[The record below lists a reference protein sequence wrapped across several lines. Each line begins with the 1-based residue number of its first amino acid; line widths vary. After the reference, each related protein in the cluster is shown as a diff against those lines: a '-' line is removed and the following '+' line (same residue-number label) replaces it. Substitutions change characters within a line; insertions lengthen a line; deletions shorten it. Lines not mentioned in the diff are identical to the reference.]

1 MGVIVKFM
9 CVFGG
14 GGAWCKIFNKF
25 TVQLQIVLNSQKETF
40 RVLWESLSEYNV
52 NMKSSIQY

>member
-1 MGVIVKFM
+1 MGQGM
-9 CVFGG
+9 GG
-14 GGAWCKIFNKF
+14 RGAWCKIFNKF

-52 NMKSSIQY
+52 NMESSVQY